1 MRHAIHLAFGAALF
15 ANGTHALWRY
25 GLHQGRFFAV
35 ASLLIALGGLAMIY
49 AKRVE

>member
-1 MRHAIHLAFGAALF
+1 MRRFIRLAFGTALF
-15 ANGTHALWRY
+15 ADGTHALWRY

-35 ASLLIALGGLAMIY
+35 ASLLIALGGLTMIY

>member
-1 MRHAIHLAFGAALF
+1 MRRFVRLALGAALLLD
-15 ANGTHALWRY
+15 GTHALWRY

-35 ASLLIALGGLAMIY
+35 ASLLIALGGVAMIY

>member
-1 MRHAIHLAFGAALF
+1 MRRFIRLAFGTALF

-35 ASLLIALGGLAMIY
+35 ASVLIALGGVAMIY